1 MSNNN
6 AQGIA
11 WFQANAGK
19 FPKSQRMI
27 IQKRCSEM
35 PDDRLMM
42 LQQLKFKNP
51 TAVLIVGI
59 LFGYLGFDRFMT
71 GSIGLGIL
79 KFLLC
84 FGFIGF
90 IWWFID
96 LFICPGKARE
106 MNMKQIQP
114 YL

>member
-1 MSNNN
+1 MANN

-42 LQQLKFKNP
+42 LQQMKWKNP

-59 LFGYLGFDRFMT
+59 LLGEFGIDRFMM
-71 GSIGLGIL
+71 GSFIVGLIKLFTWGL
-79 KFLLC
+79 
-84 FGFIGF
+84 FGVL
-90 IWWFID
+90 WLID
-96 LFICPGKARE
+96 LFVLPSRARE
-106 MNMKQIQP
+106 WNMKQIQP

>member
-1 MSNNN
+1 MANN

-51 TAVLIVGI
+51 TAVLIVGL
-59 LFGYLGFDRFMT
+59 LFGWLGIDRFML
-71 GSIGLGIL
+71 GSIGLGLI
-79 KFLLC
+79 KFLTWGL
-84 FGFIGF
+84 GGIL
-90 IWWFID
+90 WLID
-96 LFICPGKARE
+96 LFILPGKARE

>member
-1 MSNNN
+1 MANN

-42 LQQLKFKNP
+42 LQQIKFKNP

-59 LFGYLGFDRFMT
+59 LLGEFGIDRFMVGSAILGLVKMFT
-71 GSIGLGIL
+71 GGLFGIL
-79 KFLLC
+79 WL
-84 FGFIGF
+84 
-90 IWWFID
+90 ID
-96 LFICPGKARE
+96 LFILPGKARE
-106 MNMKQIQP
+106 WNMRQIQP

>member
-1 MSNNN
+1 MANN
-6 AQGIA
+6 AQGVA

-51 TAVLIVGI
+51 IVVLIVGV
-59 LFGYLGFDRFMT
+59 LFGWLGFDRLMM
-71 GSIGLGIL
+71 GSFILGLV
-79 KFLLC
+79 KFFSFGLFGVLWLL
-84 FGFIGF
+84 
-90 IWWFID
+90 D
-96 LFICPGKARE
+96 LFILPGKARE
-106 MNMKQIQP
+106 WNMKQIQP